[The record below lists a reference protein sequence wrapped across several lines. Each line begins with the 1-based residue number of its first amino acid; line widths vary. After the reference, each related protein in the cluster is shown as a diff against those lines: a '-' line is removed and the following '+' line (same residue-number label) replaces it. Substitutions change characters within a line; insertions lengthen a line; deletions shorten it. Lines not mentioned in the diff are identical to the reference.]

1 MILSGRT
8 RKLFPCLT
16 CGRGS
21 CNFVKS
27 FKTSCLLWFLNNGL
41 SAFGELKVVKP
52 GKRKAKCNTQN
63 FSYSWEILKV
73 HRTQRSR
80 GMVMMTIWVAFS
92 KELMCFM
99 FFYALFFSNRFRFTG
114 NWSDSTESFHISHHS
129 QHSFPCYSHFVSV
142 QYICYNWRTNIDV
155 LLLTKSIVYIKTH
168 FLCCTLFGF
177 DKCVVTSLHH
187 YSIIQNNFTALK
199 SPILLKPLGPW
210 QALIFLLSL

>member
-1 MILSGRT
+1 M
-8 RKLFPCLT
+8 
-16 CGRGS
+16 
-21 CNFVKS
+21 KS

-80 GMVMMTIWVAFS
+80 GMVMTMIWVVFS
-92 KELMCFM
+92 KEVMCFHVVLM
-99 FFYALFFSNRFRFTG
+99 PYFFLTVSGLQEIDQIIQRVPIYPTTPNT
-114 NWSDSTESFHISHHS
+114 HS
-129 QHSFPCYSHFVSV
+129 VPCYSHSVSV
-142 QYICYNWRTNIDV
+142 QNICYNWQTNIDV
-155 LLLTKSIVYIKTH
+155 LLLTKSTVYIKTH